1 MASTW
6 VCYMAERDDDAD
18 DNSTSIVLGQ
28 KPAAVKAVVIDR
40 DQIIIPN
47 KKSIKLCMDYKVGAG
62 IKCVTLTLESPR
74 AHGGFSRWDVLK
86 HILAIYHAYGKQ
98 HDAVLDGIR
107 YNSATDVYT
116 LGCSS

>member
-1 MASTW
+1 MSSSLTDTK
-6 VCYMAERDDDAD
+6 R
-18 DNSTSIVLGQ
+18 
-28 KPAAVKAVVIDR
+28 PAAVKAVVIDR

-47 KKSIKLCMDYKVGAG
+47 KKSIKLCIDYKVGAG
-62 IKCVTLTLESPR
+62 IKCVTLTLESPH
-74 AHGGFSRWDVLK
+74 AHGGFRRWDVLK
-86 HILAIYHAYGKQ
+86 HVLAIYHAYGKH